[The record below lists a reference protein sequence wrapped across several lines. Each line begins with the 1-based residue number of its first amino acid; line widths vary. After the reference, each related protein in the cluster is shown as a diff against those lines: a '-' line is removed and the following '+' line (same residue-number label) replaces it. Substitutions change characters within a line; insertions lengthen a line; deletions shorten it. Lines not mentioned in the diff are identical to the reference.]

1 MCADDG
7 NSARDAHCRLAV
19 CRVVVNRC
27 APAGARCTN
36 EKDAEM
42 DAKDK

>member
-7 NSARDAHCRLAV
+7 NNARDADCWSTV

-36 EKDAEM
+36 TKDAEM